1 MSVEL
6 RCCTEDEIDHWLESK
21 KQRSRGHSKQ
31 RGAGHRHEEE
41 MEQKKHGGRHPDS
54 RDTPLAVLVSV
65 QEDKEEICNYRSRVC
80 TPLLCPK
87 SLTQK
92 QNTNA
97 DHSKTG
103 KSKARGHK
111 ANAADSA
118 TTKKQDGITA
128 LMNSVF
134 GGGMDVGDNGEVR
147 VIMADRETAEAFEQ
161 LIQQSENGVDIVN
174 TPQFEKVK
182 KLLNSS
188 PNQNI
193 MDKMVKK
200 LNIGS
205 DVEVDSMKS
214 AIRSSMVEVEEG
226 ESIRSILMKTLLSR
240 SCLVKNLGW

>member
-21 KQRSRGHSKQ
+21 KQRAKGYSTQ

-41 MEQKKHGGRHPDS
+41 LEQKKQTGRHPGS
-54 RDTPLAVLVSV
+54 HDTPLAVLVSV
-65 QEDKEEICNYRSRVC
+65 QEDKEEICTYRSRVC

-87 SLTQK
+87 SRTLKETM
-92 QNTNA
+92 NA
-97 DHSKTG
+97 DHSK
-103 KSKARGHK
+103 KVNSKAHRHK
-111 ANAADSA
+111 AKAAEST
-118 TTKKQDGITA
+118 TTKKQDGITT
-128 LMNSVF
+128 LMNSIF

-182 KLLNSS
+182 KLLNFS

-193 MDKMVKK
+193 MNNVMKK
-200 LNIGS
+200 FIIGS
-205 DVEVDSMKS
+205 DGDDDNMKS
-214 AIRSSMVEVEEG
+214 SIRTREVKEG
-226 ESIRSILMKTLLSR
+226 ESIRSILTRTLLSR